1 MSIFRAYDIRGIYG
15 KDITTETAEKIG
27 KAFATYVNGGE
38 IVVGYDARIGS
49 PELRDSLISGLI
61 SSGCNVIDIGMVPT
75 PLVYFTISH
84 FKKDG
89 GIVVTG
95 SHNPPEYNG
104 FKLCKG
110 THTLYGSEIQ
120 ELKNI
125 IDSNRFRKGNGDVRS
140 MDVKDI
146 YIDFIRSKINL
157 KKKLKIVVDGGN
169 GAADGIAENLFRK
182 LGCDI
187 SCIYCEP
194 NGEFPNHFPDP
205 TVDSYLKDLIEN
217 VKKENADIGIAYDGD
232 CDRLG
237 VVDDRG
243 NIVRG
248 DQILIL
254 FSRQVLQRMKNAKII
269 FEVKCSQA
277 LIEEIKKNGGVPI
290 MYKTGHSFIKKKMRD
305 EKSPLAG
312 EMSGHFFFADN
323 YYGYDDGI
331 FASARIVEILSNSGK
346 KLSELIDEMP
356 HYYSTPE
363 IRIKCDDEEKFM
375 IVENIREIF
384 KDRYDI
390 IDIDGARIQ
399 FDNGWGLI
407 RASNT
412 EPAIILRF
420 ESVSKK
426 GLKNIK
432 EIVMSE
438 LKNFLHIP
446 YHLKSN

>member
-49 PELRDSLISGLI
+49 PELRDSLIKGLI
-61 SSGCNVIDIGMVPT
+61 SSGCDVIDIGMVPT

-146 YIDFIRSKINL
+146 YIDFIGSKINL

-169 GAADGIAENLFRK
+169 GAVDGIAENLFRK

-375 IVENIREIF
+375 IVENIKEIF

-390 IDIDGARIQ
+390 IDIDGVRIQ
-399 FDNGWGLI
+399 FDNGWGLV

>member
-182 LGCDI
+182 LGCDT

-194 NGEFPNHFPDP
+194 NGVFPNHFPDP

-390 IDIDGARIQ
+390 IDIDGVRIQ

>member
-182 LGCDI
+182 LGCDT

-390 IDIDGARIQ
+390 IDIDGVRIQ

>member
-49 PELRDSLISGLI
+49 PELRDSLINGLI

-254 FSRQVLQRMKNAKII
+254 FSRQVLRRMKNAKII

-390 IDIDGARIQ
+390 IDIDGVRIQ
-399 FDNGWGLI
+399 FDNGWGLV